1 MTGFEEGRFSMV
13 LGILKRSGRALMAA
27 AFLLVALPA
36 VIYTFS
42 LGPPLARTGGFGEP
56 TCADCHTGTPL
67 NGGPGSVTIGAPAFY
82 TPGATVPI
90 PVTIQDSSS
99 DRRKWGFE
107 LSARFRDGRQAGSLT
122 ATTPVAVQTSGSG
135 IQYAAHQPAG
145 IFSGNSFT
153 FTVNWTAPADAS
165 GGDVVFNAAG
175 NAANGDSSSSGDHIY
190 TSQVVAAAPAGAA
203 KISAGGVVNAAT
215 FVAAPNNTIAPGA
228 LVSIFGTGLAPTTAG
243 AAALPLPTALA
254 GTQVTINGIAAP
266 LIYVSPTQ
274 INAQAPFELTTGS
287 KLNLVVKVAGLPDS
301 TAEPVQVDAASPGI
315 FAVTQSGAGSGAIL
329 HANFSLVNSG
339 SPARPGETV
348 LIYCTGLGATTPAVK
363 TGAAGNGESTVNLPT
378 ASIGGQ
384 NARVDFSGA
393 APGFA
398 GLYQINAVVPTFTAA
413 GDYEVLITIAG
424 KQSRTGVTI
433 RVQP

>member
-1 MTGFEEGRFSMV
+1 MV
-13 LGILKRSGRALMAA
+13 RGILKRSGRAFMAA

-42 LGPPLARTGGFGEP
+42 LSPPLARTGGFGET
-56 TCADCHTGTPL
+56 TCAECHGGTPL

-82 TPGATVPI
+82 TPGATASI
-90 PVTIQDSSS
+90 PVNIQDSSS

-107 LSARFRDGRQAGSLT
+107 LSARFRNGRQAGSFT
-122 ATTPVAVQTSGSG
+122 AAAPAAVQTSGSG
-135 IQYAAHQPAG
+135 IQYALQQQG
-145 IFSGNSFT
+145 QNLTGNSFT
-153 FTVNWTAPADAS
+153 FTVNWTAPADGS

-175 NAANGDSSSSGDHIY
+175 IAANGDSSDSGDHIY
-190 TSQVVAAAPAGAA
+190 TSQVVAAAPAAA
-203 KISAGGVVNAAT
+203 KISGGGVVNAAT

-243 AAALPLPTALA
+243 AAALPLPTILA

-287 KLNLVVKVAGLPDS
+287 ALNVVVKLAGLPDS
-301 TAEPVQVDAASPGI
+301 AAEPVRVDAASPGI

-413 GDYEVLITIAG
+413 GDYEVIITIAG
-424 KQSRTGVTI
+424 RQSRSGVTI